1 MVILKPAIKGNVNVK
16 NTLRNPIKV
25 YKAVKE
31 LKQNIP
37 GLSSTDALKM
47 VSNPTQEFRFNVTTD
62 TLTGKI
68 TLSHNISA
76 NNYKEKIQ
84 DLNKNEKIYQDINQ
98 RYKEFV
104 GDGRKIFDIDFLQR
118 KAESDPEGSN
128 RFLEKVEEALKDPS
142 IDPRIKQHVEK
153 TVVNPLKIGIG
164 VSVITITQT
173 GKNQQGITM
182 NIKNVVLNDPFKR
195 GVINMARREGISRQ
209 TLDKLMNMEPE
220 KLHILYDANSSF
232 FDEYFK
238 YPEEWYDTGFDD
250 YFTGDVGYQDVI
262 DLYERTFG
270 VTL

>member
-16 NTLRNPIKV
+16 NTLRNPINV

-47 VSNPTQEFRFNVTTD
+47 VSNPTQEFKFNVTVN
-62 TLTGKI
+62 TLRGKI
-68 TLSHNISA
+68 TLPHNISA

-84 DLNKNEKIYQDINQ
+84 DFNKTEKMFLDINQ
-98 RYKEFV
+98 TYKEYI
-104 GDGRKIFDIDFLQR
+104 GSDQKIFDVDFIKR
-118 KAESDPEGSN
+118 KAESNPEGAN

-153 TVVNPLKIGIG
+153 TVVTPLKIGIG
-164 VSVITITQT
+164 VSIIAVTQT
-173 GKNQQGITM
+173 RKNQQGITM

-195 GVINMARREGISRQ
+195 GVVNMARRDGISRAD
-209 TLDKLMNMEPE
+209 LEKLMNMEPE
-220 KLHILYDANSSF
+220 KLHILYDKDPQF

-238 YPEEWYDTGFDD
+238 YPEDWYDSGIDD
-250 YFTGDVGYQDVI
+250 YFTGDIGYKDVI
-262 DLYERTFG
+262 DLYEKTFG
-270 VTL
+270 VKL